1 MNKKMMALVL
11 LVAAMAVVLGYS
23 HGWAQAR
30 KQIMPAKVGVVNVD
44 RILRSSKKHAQ
55 WQERMNGEEAKL
67 RAELDKMDKDA
78 EAIKADMQ
86 TREPGS
92 SDYMKLMSGYMDK
105 RAATDA
111 RNKYYEQ
118 EMTVKVQRWTESL
131 YQDIRAITATV
142 AQARGLDVVLATEE
156 LTFPTASVRD
166 LLLSIK
172 TNKVLYQNDD
182 LDVTDEVL
190 VQLDATM

>member
-1 MNKKMMALVL
+1 MKKRMITLIVL
-11 LVAAMAVVLGYS
+11 GAAIAVVMSYS
-23 HGWAQAR
+23 HGWAQVR
-30 KQIMPAKVGVVNVD
+30 RQFMPAKVGVVNVD

-55 WQERMNGEEAKL
+55 WQERMNAEESKL

-92 SDYMKLMSGYMDK
+92 TDYMRLMSNYMDK
-105 RAATDA
+105 KAAADA

-118 EMTVKVQRWTESL
+118 EMTLKVQRWTETL
-131 YQDIRAITATV
+131 YQDIRAITAMV
-142 AQARGLDVVLATEE
+142 AQTRGLDVVLATEE
-156 LTFPTASVRD
+156 LTFPSASVRD

-172 TNKVLYQNDD
+172 TNKVLYQNDE
-182 LDVTDEVL
+182 LDITQDVL
-190 VQLDATM
+190 VQLDAAR